1 VTGGKAPAPAPAQG
15 QPPAGGQGDGEAAR
29 VQALDARFAQIENEQ
44 REQRGILDKIA
55 AAVGQGGSGG
65 GAPAGGQGDG
75 GQGAGP
81 VPSAASIAA
90 QVRQEIADADQRRK
104 AEEDDKTWRAGV
116 NEVVEKIRA
125 EQQPRP
131 PQTGLAARVRRVVLG
146 KDWDA

>member
-1 VTGGKAPAPAPAQG
+1 MTGGKAPAPAPAQG
-15 QPPAGGQGDGEAAR
+15 QPPAGGGGDGEAAR
-29 VQALDARFAQIENEQ
+29 VQALDARFAQIETEQ

-55 AAVGQGGSGG
+55 AAVGQGG
-65 GAPAGGQGDG
+65 APAGGQGDGG

-116 NEVVEKIRA
+116 NEVVEKIKA

>member
-1 VTGGKAPAPAPAQG
+1 MSAAAQG
-15 QPPAGGQGDGEAAR
+15 QPPPAGGGQGDGGEAGR
-29 VQALDARFAQIENEQ
+29 VKALDERFAAIETEQ

-55 AAVGQGGSGG
+55 AAVGGGGQG
-65 GAPAGGQGDG
+65 GAPGGQGQG
-75 GQGAGP
+75 GTP
-81 VPSAASIAA
+81 VPPVSSIAD

-116 NEVVEKIRA
+116 SEVIEQIKAEKA
-125 EQQPRP
+125 PRP

>member
-15 QPPAGGQGDGEAAR
+15 QPPAGDGEAGR

-75 GQGAGP
+75 GQGAGAGP